1 MKKIHALLVVGSGFE
16 FDDRQEEQLLEP
28 ITGMREGFPQVK

>member
-16 FDDRQEEQLLEP
+16 FDDREQLLEP